1 MKTFL
6 VKKYNFI
13 QLLITMNFLLK
24 IFHSKS
30 KSPCGIDK
38 IKIPKRTLIKQ
49 ERENFRILRE
59 NNWEPIRIHF
69 DYSYLE
75 NGIGTTI
82 NKSDLIDLKEKI
94 MPKTKEIFENL
105 LKVKRIQNKL
115 MLNSPN
121 CETFPI
127 PDIYNHGGG
136 GVEADIVIFVLVD
149 NSGYFQENGIEAAA
163 IHCLQHQET
172 RRPIAGYIQFKQYLN
187 VTDSTILDYYVWLAV
202 HELTHVLVINKG
214 LYEDYINPETL
225 VPLGYDRVI
234 GSKIIDNGKKMN
246 FIKTPNVLNL
256 AKKHFGCSH
265 LDGLPLE
272 YNGGVGTAGS
282 HWSKRYMNTD
292 YMIGE
297 SYGENLISDITLA
310 LFSDSGWY
318 SIDYSL
324 SNLFIWGKGKGCAF
338 FDRKKKCIFPVEE
351 NSKIKNITN
360 KDISNEN
367 LPKNLLKKNEKNF
380 NHEKINKKKKKFPE
394 FKTKFKNEFCV
405 EFNHP
410 VCSTSNLFRG
420 KCELEEH
427 SEPLNKFQKFFKN
440 PRIGGSD
447 SLTDRCPIASEQ
459 KENQFFYS
467 GSCKHGEKFNS
478 TLSIEKICP
487 ECACFMSNL
496 REEEKNIT
504 KNFRINYLPEKISEI
519 KTEKVLEKI
528 TIFARK
534 KNEIYY
540 NFKELPFNLG
550 KNKTN
555 HEEYEFIDMNPI
567 YEEEDFMASCFEFVC
582 EESDLFVKINNNK
595 FKCEE
600 DREITNIPGYKGGI
614 KCPDKNVLCDYKF
627 NCKFGC
633 TSRYNNNI
641 SYKKFDI

>member
-338 FDRKKKCIFPVEE
+338 FDRKKKCIFPV
-351 NSKIKNITN
+351 
-360 KDISNEN
+360 
-367 LPKNLLKKNEKNF
+367 
-380 NHEKINKKKKKFPE
+380 
-394 FKTKFKNEFCV
+394 
-405 EFNHP
+405 
-410 VCSTSNLFRG
+410 
-420 KCELEEH
+420 
-427 SEPLNKFQKFFKN
+427 
-440 PRIGGSD
+440 
-447 SLTDRCPIASEQ
+447 
-459 KENQFFYS
+459 
-467 GSCKHGEKFNS
+467 
-478 TLSIEKICP
+478 
-487 ECACFMSNL
+487 
-496 REEEKNIT
+496 
-504 KNFRINYLPEKISEI
+504 
-519 KTEKVLEKI
+519 
-528 TIFARK
+528 
-534 KNEIYY
+534 
-540 NFKELPFNLG
+540 
-550 KNKTN
+550 
-555 HEEYEFIDMNPI
+555 
-567 YEEEDFMASCFEFVC
+567 
-582 EESDLFVKINNNK
+582 
-595 FKCEE
+595 
-600 DREITNIPGYKGGI
+600 
-614 KCPDKNVLCDYKF
+614 
-627 NCKFGC
+627 
-633 TSRYNNNI
+633 
-641 SYKKFDI
+641 